1 MTHQEIM
8 AIAQLVLAKQGKQR
22 NEDFARGFLDGV
34 HYMEILHEIRLSE
47 CTEQRE
53 A

>member
-8 AIAQLVLAKQGKQR
+8 AIAHLVLTKQGKQW
-22 NEDFARGFLDGV
+22 NDDFALGFLDGV
-34 HYMEILHEIRLSE
+34 HYMEILHEIRLNE

-53 A
+53 S